1 MEALTPEEKD
11 LFLKF
16 QERWS
21 LEKVKEMSL
30 EEYTQKGY
38 KDTFTYW
45 IEHKLG
51 SLGGIKGVAGG
62 LGNLKFG
69 ICHCDGTKYKVK
81 NKHRYSEDKQYA
93 WLDIFYNKNDN
104 PNEAFKV
111 IKSKILQVIQYSK
124 NNQLNEIEKIELEH
138 SYKWKIAFH
147 YQNIDNIRIVCIFSK
162 DILQKIAKGE
172 NLGLGDNPSTVQI
185 YNRLL
190 NDKTYTLETMCE
202 EKSVPLSQK
211 YKKNTKRKTMENN
224 TKTTDN
230 INSIKEF
237 KIPLNQILYG
247 PPGTGKTY
255 HTINKALEILFE
267 YGEISSI
274 PEVREEKKKIFDD
287 FKEKGQIEFITFH
300 QNFSYEE
307 FVEGIKPVIDDSSQN
322 MTYEVRVGI
331 FKNIC
336 ERALVN
342 YQKFK
347 GALQDTEIII
357 KELFQNYAE
366 SLQIRLNEGEIINFS
381 TQSLKTE
388 MNIVKVNP
396 SNGEAKSISLSS
408 KNSNSLQSLTS
419 LTREI
424 VIQYYRDFKDGKIK
438 TYKDIKP
445 KYESQSQW
453 HGNAIYYFALMEK
466 LREFEKKDFKPQD
479 NNGKIQ
485 LKPYILIIDEI
496 NRGNISKI
504 LGELITLIEPSK
516 RIGNDEELKVT
527 LPYSNEK
534 FGVPKNLYIIGTMN
548 TADRSIALL
557 DTALRRRF
565 EFIEMMPDYEELR
578 KIFIMKKVVLENRI
592 EGNLAPRKYRYGNI
606 KDIGYGLTSEFLS
619 KVLKAINHR
628 IEFLLDREHMIG
640 HTFFF
645 EKAQCFFNEGG
656 CWYELSLDDLKAV
669 FAKKIIP
676 LLQEYFYDDYAKI
689 DAVLNGNGM
698 IKVQKSEVSSLFPK
712 DKDFDL
718 EDKNIYEITDSK
730 NWNEKNFQK
739 IYDNSIKLDSD
750 DKK

>member
-1 MEALTPEEKD
+1 
-11 LFLKF
+11 
-16 QERWS
+16 
-21 LEKVKEMSL
+21 
-30 EEYTQKGY
+30 
-38 KDTFTYW
+38 
-45 IEHKLG
+45 
-51 SLGGIKGVAGG
+51 
-62 LGNLKFG
+62 
-69 ICHCDGTKYKVK
+69 
-81 NKHRYSEDKQYA
+81 
-93 WLDIFYNKNDN
+93 
-104 PNEAFKV
+104 
-111 IKSKILQVIQYSK
+111 
-124 NNQLNEIEKIELEH
+124 
-138 SYKWKIAFH
+138 
-147 YQNIDNIRIVCIFSK
+147 
-162 DILQKIAKGE
+162 
-172 NLGLGDNPSTVQI
+172 
-185 YNRLL
+185 
-190 NDKTYTLETMCE
+190 MCE

-211 YKKNTKRKTMENN
+211 YIENTKGEPMKNN

-322 MTYEVRVGI
+322 MTYEVQNGI
-331 FKNIC
+331 FQDFCK
-336 ERALVN
+336 RALFN
-342 YQKFK
+342 YQKNKESKNKIQDSQINTKEIFQSY
-347 GALQDTEIII
+347 AL
-357 KELFQNYAE
+357 ELKQK
-366 SLQIRLNEGEIINFS
+366 LD
-381 TQSLKTE
+381 
-388 MNIVKVNP
+388 
-396 SNGEAKSISLSS
+396 NGEPIDFLNKMKIQSVNFNQNGEVKSINIGVDESPM
-408 KNSNSLQSLTS
+408 QSLTQ
-419 LTREI
+419 EI
-424 VIQYYRDFKDGKIK
+424 VLRDYLNFKNGKIK

-445 KYESQSQW
+445 RYESQSQW
-453 HGNAIYYFALMEK
+453 HGNALYYFALMER

-565 EFIEMMPDYEELR
+565 EFIEMMPKPDAL
-578 KIFIMKKVVLENRI
+578 KLCANVDLKQLLEKMN
-592 EGNLAPRKYRYGNI
+592 N
-606 KDIGYGLTSEFLS
+606 
-619 KVLKAINHR
+619 R
-628 IEFLLDREHMIG
+628 IEFLLDREHTIG
-640 HTFFF
+640 HTFFIGI
-645 EKAQCFFNEGG
+645 ESVNE
-656 CWYELSLDDLKAV
+656 LKEI

>member
-1 MEALTPEEKD
+1 MEALTQEEKD

-51 SLGGIKGVAGG
+51 SLGSIKGVAGG

-172 NLGLGDNPSTVQI
+172 NLGLGDNPSTAQI

-211 YKKNTKRKTMENN
+211 YIENTKGEPMKNN

-287 FKEKGQIEFITFH
+287 FKEKGQIEFIAFH

-331 FKNIC
+331 FQDFCK
-336 ERALVN
+336 RALFN
-342 YQKFK
+342 YQKNKESKNKIQDSQINTKEIFQSY
-347 GALQDTEIII
+347 AL
-357 KELFQNYAE
+357 ELKQK
-366 SLQIRLNEGEIINFS
+366 LD
-381 TQSLKTE
+381 
-388 MNIVKVNP
+388 
-396 SNGEAKSISLSS
+396 NGEPIDFLNKMKIQSVNFNQNGEVKSINIGVDESPM
-408 KNSNSLQSLTS
+408 QSLTQ
-419 LTREI
+419 EI
-424 VIQYYRDFKDGKIK
+424 VLRDYLNFKNGKIK

-445 KYESQSQW
+445 RYESQSQW
-453 HGNAIYYFALMEK
+453 HGNALYYFALMER

-565 EFIEMMPDYEELR
+565 EFIEMMSDYEELR